1 MSDLKNTEVELKFPL
16 LNSKELM
23 KELDEIATKKHEEYQ
38 KDTYFDLPHRSFL
51 ESKPIKEWLR
61 IREGS
66 RGHYLN
72 YKNWHHSETEMANS
86 CDEYETKI
94 DDAEL
99 LKKIFENLGI
109 KEIIIV
115 EKKRRTWNY
124 KGTEVA
130 IDVLKDGPTFIEI
143 EAKGEFKNIE
153 EAKKHLYQILN
164 ELNAKTGE
172 QEFQGYPW
180 LLLKKKGLI

>member
-1 MSDLKNTEVELKFPL
+1 MSGLKNTEIELKFPL
-16 LNSKELM
+16 LNPEELI
-23 KELDEIATKKHEEYQ
+23 KELDEIAIKKYEEYQ

-66 RGHYLN
+66 KGSYLN
-72 YKNWHHSETEMANS
+72 YKNWHHSETEMTNS
-86 CDEYETKI
+86 CDEYETKVEDI
-94 DDAEL
+94 DL
-99 LKKIFENLGI
+99 LRKIFENLGI
-109 KEIIIV
+109 KEMIIV
-115 EKKRRTWNY
+115 EKNRRTWHY
-124 KGTEVA
+124 KDTEIA
-130 IDVLKDGPTFIEI
+130 IDVLKDGLIFIEI

-153 EAKKHLYQILN
+153 EAKKYLYQTLN

-172 QEFQGYPW
+172 QDFQGYPW